1 MYMLMYNVQLPYN
14 VYMYMYMYMYMY
26 DVRHHVSC
34 IAYRDHQR
42 GIGLDSSDDAD
53 ISVGV
58 TVKG

>member
-14 VYMYMYMYMYMY
+14 VYMYMYMY

-34 IAYRDHQR
+34 IAAYRDHQR